1 MKTIKIASI
10 LIAFLLISVTY
21 IPVVSAYSGVEN
33 NGLTPNV
40 GKVVY
45 FEPPEPKII
54 ENTDSSTIVQIGDV
68 LITLKNDQKQQTA
81 VLESKNLTT
90 GETATINFDYYEKE
104 GKYYTTMIS
113 DGQTS
118 KEFVTD
124 YNPFKPIEEQEMKT
138 TSSKSVR
145 AYTYTWDGVI
155 FTDGYGVKYPHPD
168 YASYGIN
175 PWDTAYVQGNQL
187 KHTHYSDLWSD
198 FYKTVPVAV
207 AVVAIAASG
216 GISGALDALIG
227 TLLGGLGISGTGAL
241 LCDENDCIWGWQAN
255 EWHWRLFLIPPGLSY
270 VPKYMRTGPY
280 TLWDDL
286 GIGNP

>member
-187 KHTHYSDLWSD
+187 KHTHYSEALSLT
-198 FYKTVPVAV
+198 YASLPVIVAV
-207 AVVAIAASG
+207 IA
-216 GISGALDALIG
+216 
-227 TLLGGLGISGTGAL
+227 TGGLGAGAEAFISAILGSLGVGAGTGVL
-241 LCDENDCIWGWQAN
+241 LFDEEDCIWGWQAN
-255 EWHWRLFLIPPGLSY
+255 EWHWRLFLIPPGVSY